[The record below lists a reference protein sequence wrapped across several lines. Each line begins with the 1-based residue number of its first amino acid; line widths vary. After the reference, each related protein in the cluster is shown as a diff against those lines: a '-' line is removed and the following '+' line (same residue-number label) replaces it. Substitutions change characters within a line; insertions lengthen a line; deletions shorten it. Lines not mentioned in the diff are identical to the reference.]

1 MSTPGRP
8 LRASLMVTCLGD
20 LFYPEVGV
28 RIVGLLRGLGVQ
40 VDFPS
45 GQTCCGLPLFNSGYH
60 QQAAAL
66 ARRTVP
72 LFDKADHVVVP
83 SGSCA
88 WMIKHEYPN
97 LMGDS
102 EGKAAAELLAA
113 KTYELSQFL
122 VEVVGRREFT
132 SEVAGPVT
140 YHDSCHLLRGL
151 GESRSPRTILQNLR
165 GADFVD
171 LPGSDECCGF
181 GGSFSV
187 RLPEVST
194 AILDRKLAG
203 IEASGASCVVACDA
217 GCLLQIGGA
226 LQRRGSTV
234 RALHLAEVIS
244 T

>member
-1 MSTPGRP
+1 
-8 LRASLMVTCLGD
+8 
-20 LFYPEVGV
+20 
-28 RIVGLLRGLGVQ
+28 
-40 VDFPS
+40 
-45 GQTCCGLPLFNSGYH
+45 
-60 QQAAAL
+60 
-66 ARRTVP
+66 
-72 LFDKADHVVVP
+72 
-83 SGSCA
+83 
-88 WMIKHEYPN
+88 
-97 LMGDS
+97 
-102 EGKAAAELLAA
+102 
-113 KTYELSQFL
+113 
-122 VEVVGRREFT
+122 
-132 SEVAGPVT
+132 
-140 YHDSCHLLRGL
+140 
-151 GESRSPRTILQNLR
+151 LR
-165 GADFVD
+165 GADFID